1 MLQGVREVSQLADAE
16 QPTEIPQRAF
26 DTAREDSAR
35 FSDLPPARSIAR
47 QLRMPWPDVL
57 SIAHD
62 PPSKHAHRL
71 GRALT
76 RPEQKWLTHEHIA
89 YVLRLVARSIGGGS
103 VSPGQYRREREARL
117 AVDRSR
123 YLHGRRLR
131 LPTADQIRIAV
142 DGNWNRALALA
153 GLSAR
158 GPHTGVGASTLDL
171 LERCY
176 TAHGAQP
183 SAEELRRFA
192 RANRIPYQ
200 PDRTRSWNE
209 CVAAWKEERQARG
222 LEVSA
227 GLPPRSER
235 PDYSRN
241 VGAAQA
247 GERRRR
253 DWSHI
258 EDCVE
263 IVMIY
268 LSELA
273 NVRSSKRSYQDW
285 AAGRE
290 DAPAPSIFD
299 QHGGWGAVRA
309 LAQGALPITAADAT
323 PLP

>member
-1 MLQGVREVSQLADAE
+1 MLQGVREVSLLADAAE
-16 QPTEIPQRAF
+16 PTKAAQRAF
-26 DTAREDSAR
+26 DAAREDSAR

-47 QLRMPWPDVL
+47 QLQMPWLDVL
-57 SIAHD
+57 SIAHE

-76 RPEQKWLTHEHIA
+76 RPEQKWLTDEHIA
-89 YVLRLVARSIGGGS
+89 YVLRLVARSLGTDS
-103 VSPGQYRREREARL
+103 VSPSEYRREREAML
-117 AVDRSR
+117 AGDRSR

-131 LPTADQIRIAV
+131 LPTDDQIRIAV
-142 DGNWNRALALA
+142 GGDWNRALALA

-158 GPHTGVGASTLDL
+158 APHSGGGVLTLDL

-176 TAHGAQP
+176 AAHGAQP

-222 LEVSA
+222 LDAPA
-227 GLPPRSER
+227 GLPPRGQR

-241 VGAAQA
+241 VGAARA

-268 LSELA
+268 LTELR
-273 NVRSSKRSYQDW
+273 NVRSSKRGYQDW
-285 AAGRE
+285 AADRA
-290 DAPAPSIFD
+290 DAPGYSAFD
-299 QHGGWGAVRA
+299 AHGGWGRVRA
-309 LAQGALPITAADAT
+309 MALARL
-323 PLP
+323 

>member
-1 MLQGVREVSQLADAE
+1 MLQGVREIALIVDAE

-26 DTAREDSAR
+26 DAAREDSAR

-47 QLRMPWPDVL
+47 QLRMPWSDAL
-57 SIAHD
+57 ALAHE

-89 YVLRLVARSIGGGS
+89 YVLRLVARKLGTDS
-103 VSPGQYRREREARL
+103 VSPSEYRREREAML
-117 AVDRSR
+117 AVDSSR

-131 LPTADQIRIAV
+131 LPTDDQIRIAV
-142 DGNWNRALALA
+142 DGDWNRALALA
-153 GLSAR
+153 DLSAR
-158 GPHTGVGASTLDL
+158 GSHTGVGASTLDL

-222 LEVSA
+222 LEVPA
-227 GLPPRSER
+227 GLPSRDQR
-235 PDYSRN
+235 PNYGRN
-241 VGAAQA
+241 VGAARA
-247 GERRRR
+247 DERRRR

-268 LSELA
+268 LTELG
-273 NVRSSKRSYQDW
+273 NVRSSKRDYQDW

-290 DAPAPSIFD
+290 DAPAPSAFD
-299 QHGGWGAVRA
+299 QHGGWGQVRA
-309 LAQGALPITAADAT
+309 MALDR
-323 PLP
+323 L